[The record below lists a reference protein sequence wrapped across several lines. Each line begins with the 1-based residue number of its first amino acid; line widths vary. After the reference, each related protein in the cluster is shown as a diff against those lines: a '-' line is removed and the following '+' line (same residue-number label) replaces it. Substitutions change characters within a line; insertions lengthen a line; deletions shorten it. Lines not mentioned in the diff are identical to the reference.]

1 MTSGSGHQGGS
12 SNHPSAGK
20 HPIYRGIR
28 CRGGKWVSE
37 IREPRKTTRIW
48 LGTFPTPEMAAAA
61 YDVALLALKGSDATL
76 NFPESVHS
84 YPIPASASPLDIRN
98 AAAAAAASR
107 LPRAEEAG
115 NNKGYHDN
123 RSNTPLMPRE
133 EFLDEEAIFD
143 MPALLVN
150 MAQGM
155 LVEIEEWW
163 AQGEMKPMGK
173 YEVELPET
181 CL

>member
-1 MTSGSGHQGGS
+1 MQKNQKEDNTAVADNAAFMT
-12 SNHPSAGK
+12 
-20 HPIYRGIR
+20 
-28 CRGGKWVSE
+28 
-37 IREPRKTTRIW
+37 
-48 LGTFPTPEMAAAA
+48 
-61 YDVALLALKGSDATL
+61 
-76 NFPESVHS
+76 
-84 YPIPASASPLDIRN
+84 SASPLDIRN

-150 MAQGM
+150 MAEGM
-155 LVEIEEWW
+155 LVSPPRINSLQCDDW
-163 AQGEMKPMGK
+163 
-173 YEVELPET
+173 PENSDGGS
-181 CL
+181 LWSYF